1 MPIRIANDLP
11 VRRQLENE
19 NIFVMDEARAMA
31 QNIRPLEILILNLM
45 PLKEAT
51 ELALLRSLSNTPLQV
66 NVTFMRTESYESK
79 NAAKS
84 HLDQFYITF
93 EQIKEKYYDGMIIT
107 GAPVEHMEFEEVEYW
122 TELAEI
128 MEWTDTHVT
137 STLHICWGAQAGLY
151 YHYGIKKYS
160 LDRKISGVYTH
171 YPIHRKTPLIRG
183 FDDTFMVPQSRY
195 TGVRRE
201 DIEKNPDLEIVAE
214 SEIAGPYL
222 VIGKGGKDI
231 FVTGHPEYD
240 QMTLDQEYR
249 RDLAKGINPDIP
261 ENYYLND
268 DPDQMP
274 IKSWRCHA
282 NTLYANWLNYYVYQ
296 ETPYILGKRAEKQ
309 GFTWDF

>member
-11 VRRQLENE
+11 VRKQLENE

-66 NVTFMRTESYESK
+66 NITFMRTESYESK

-93 EQIKEKYYDGMIIT
+93 EQIREKYYDGMIIT
-107 GAPVEHMEFEEVEYW
+107 GAPVEHMEFEEVDYW
-122 TELAEI
+122 PELAEI
-128 MEWTDTHVT
+128 MTWTDTHVT

-151 YHYGIKKYS
+151 HHYGIKKYS
-160 LDRKISGVYTH
+160 LGKKLSGVYEH
-171 YPIHRKTPLIRG
+171 YPLHRKTPLIRG

-201 DIEKNPDLEIVAE
+201 DIEADPSLEIVAE
-214 SEIAGPYL
+214 SDIAGPYL
-222 VIGKGGKDI
+222 IIGKGGKDI

-268 DPDQMP
+268 DPQQMP

>member
-19 NIFVMDEARAMA
+19 NIFVMDEARAVA
-31 QNIRPLEILILNLM
+31 QNIRPLEIVILNLM

-66 NVTFMRTESYESK
+66 NVTFMRTETYESK

-84 HLDQFYITF
+84 HLDQFYVTF
-93 EQIKEKYYDGMIIT
+93 EQIKDKYYDGVIIT
-107 GAPVEHMEFEEVEYW
+107 GAPVEHLEFEDVDYWPELTEIMDW
-122 TELAEI
+122 TEA
-128 MEWTDTHVT
+128 HAT

-151 YHYGIKKYS
+151 HHYGIKKH
-160 LDRKISGVYTH
+160 LLGKKLSGVYVH
-171 YPIHRKTPLIRG
+171 YPIHRSTPLIRG
-183 FDDTFMVPQSRY
+183 FDDNFMVPQSRY
-195 TGVRRE
+195 TGVSAE
-201 DIEKNPDLEIVAE
+201 DIKANDRLEIVAE

-222 VIGKGGKDI
+222 IIGDGGKNI

-240 QMTLDQEYR
+240 NMTLDAEYR

-261 ENYYLND
+261 ENYYTDNN
-268 DPDQMP
+268 PDLMP

-296 ETPYILGKRAEKQ
+296 ETPYILGKRAEKDH
-309 GFTWDF
+309 FIWNF